1 MAFDA
6 TQALDGVVVLLLALE
21 VQVCRA
27 IKAVTCNK
35 PIAKILDIYN
45 QKNGDIKLAK
55 VIHLDGYPIRLCSPI
70 NMPRAIICIAISNVY
85 LLICFDTVQTHH
97 LL

>member
-1 MAFDA
+1 MTFDA
-6 TQALDGVVVLLLALE
+6 TQQADGVVFLLALE

-45 QKNGDIKLAK
+45 NKKW
-55 VIHLDGYPIRLCSPI
+55 
-70 NMPRAIICIAISNVY
+70 
-85 LLICFDTVQTHH
+85 
-97 LL
+97 

>member
-27 IKAVTCNK
+27 IKVVTYNK

-45 QKNGDIKLAK
+45 QKNGDIK
-55 VIHLDGYPIRLCSPI
+55 
-70 NMPRAIICIAISNVY
+70 
-85 LLICFDTVQTHH
+85 
-97 LL
+97 